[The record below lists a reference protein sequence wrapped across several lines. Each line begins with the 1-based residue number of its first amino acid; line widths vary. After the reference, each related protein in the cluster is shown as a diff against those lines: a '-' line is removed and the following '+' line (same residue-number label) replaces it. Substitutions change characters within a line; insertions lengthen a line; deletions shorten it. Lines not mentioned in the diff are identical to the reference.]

1 MEHTTRI
8 PPAEITGVKGA
19 VIKRM
24 IERKLGKVPTAV
36 GVYWHN
42 PKVLFASFGLG
53 GKLQKWDACDEG
65 LKSFA
70 HMAVA
75 SLVGCT
81 WCLDF
86 NYFEA
91 RNKGLDVVKAREIPR
106 WRESADFTPLE
117 RDVLEYAEAMSHTP
131 PTVSD
136 ELVDRLH
143 AELGPA
149 AVVELTSVIAFANMS
164 TRGNVALGIE
174 SDGFAAAC
182 GLRPLAE
189 RPGVASAAWARTRSS
204 PPAACCSPSPTRC
217 SALSRTP
224 RTWCRRPGCGGR
236 PCSTPSA
243 ARSGTRVRTSCA
255 S

>member
-8 PPAEITGVKGA
+8 PPAKITGLRGA
-19 VIKRM
+19 LITWMIK
-24 IERKLGKVPTAV
+24 RKLGQVPTSV

-42 PKVLFASFGLG
+42 PKVLFAAFGLG

-70 HMAVA
+70 HLAVA

-91 RNKGLDVVKAREIPR
+91 RNKGLDVEKAREIPR
-106 WRESADFTPLE
+106 WRQVDVFTRLE
-117 RDVLEYAEAMSHTP
+117 REVLEYAEAMTRTP
-131 PTVSD
+131 PTVTG
-136 ELVDRLH
+136 ELVDRLNS
-143 AELGPA
+143 ELGSA
-149 AVVELTSVIAFANMS
+149 ALVELTSVIAFANLT

-182 GLRPLAE
+182 GLKPLAE
-189 RPGVASAAWARTRSS
+189 RPGVASAS
-204 PPAACCSPSPTRC
+204 
-217 SALSRTP
+217 
-224 RTWCRRPGCGGR
+224 
-236 PCSTPSA
+236 
-243 ARSGTRVRTSCA
+243 
-255 S
+255 